1 MVQKVAVLGTG
12 KVTRRS
18 VVTMVEDTLHEIE
31 GDHRLVLP
39 VPEKASPLMRYVSEW
54 AMDTGVPVEAVIG
67 KEDSDDPTVD
77 EIVESSV
84 RAHVVKD
91 SWVDTLVGLL
101 NPGDKI
107 LMAYG
112 EGDEDSDRVLAL
124 AAKLDVDCYDLTDGM
139 TKLVWEDEDE
149 PQALSV
155 GREDDSVESED
166 EAEEPAR
173 RKPVQPDGLT
183 GELVNALRG
192 EVSPGQLLLPAAVEP
207 ASATEIV
214 WHPEVGK
221 IVTAAIRDAMH
232 QVTEILDDMQQ
243 RIFSEF
249 AKL

>member
-1 MVQKVAVLGTG
+1 MVQKVAVLGKG

-18 VVTMVEDTLHEIE
+18 AVAMVEDTLHAIE

-39 VPEKASPLMRYVSEW
+39 VPGKASPLMRYVSEW

-67 KEDSDDPTVD
+67 KEDSEDPTVD

-84 RAHVVKD
+84 RAHVVQD

-107 LMAYG
+107 LLAYG
-112 EGDEDSDRVLAL
+112 DGDADSDRVLSL

-149 PQALSV
+149 PQMPAAAP
-155 GREDDSVESED
+155 ETDSVD
-166 EAEEPAR
+166 AEGRPEETSLQ
-173 RKPVQPDGLT
+173 KPVCADGL
-183 GELVNALRG
+183 GGV
-192 EVSPGQLLLPAAVEP
+192 PGQLLLPVSV
-207 ASATEIV
+207 ASATHAELV

-221 IVTAAIRDAMH
+221 IVSRAVRTAMH
-232 QVTEILDDMQQ
+232 EVTQILDDMQQ
-243 RIFSEF
+243 RIFSDF
-249 AKL
+249 GKL